1 MYSIISSLSISTNPE
16 YHAEKVSSGIYFI
29 DSNEKPLYSLTFQGG
44 RARAIVSKTID
55 FEKEKE
61 ISKLIGLS
69 NENKQLKTPFRLLT
83 QSLETT
89 QDELRAFIF
98 AWTAL
103 EILVNKIFTTY
114 EEKFISNVI
123 DDQNSHGVNQFLTR
137 IKDVMKDK
145 YRITDKFSLMAS
157 FLSDEAT
164 EDIEL
169 FKSMKKI
176 RNDISHGNEF
186 NEETLP
192 VENARKLVAKYLMG
206 HMLSSNNASA

>member
-1 MYSIISSLSISTNPE
+1 M
-16 YHAEKVSSGIYFI
+16 
-29 DSNEKPLYSLTFQGG
+29 YSLTFQGG

-137 IKDVMKDK
+137 IKDVMK
-145 YRITDKFSLMAS
+145 
-157 FLSDEAT
+157 
-164 EDIEL
+164 EDHAE
-169 FKSMKKI
+169 
-176 RNDISHGNEF
+176 
-186 NEETLP
+186 
-192 VENARKLVAKYLMG
+192 
-206 HMLSSNNASA
+206 